1 MLYQLDNPD
10 LQHILVCS
18 LEHSQSFQVDKNNHI
33 CLHWFLE
40 VENRAHMGLVSKDL
54 LPQQVQLWDIYVYF
68 NFSEIN
74 FYDNQHLKF
83 NSVFL

>member
-1 MLYQLDNPD
+1 MHLRHTDQDTGQYIFGIGMLFQLDNPD

-18 LEHSQSFQVDKNNHI
+18 LEHFQSFQVDKNNHI

-54 LPQQVQLWDIYVYF
+54 LPQQVQL
-68 NFSEIN
+68 
-74 FYDNQHLKF
+74 NQ
-83 NSVFL
+83 NNC